1 MINIHKISYV
11 MPLVDGTRQSLII
24 LIVIGLLLQYFY
36 IRSSGMWSMCLKYG
50 SVTVTGGHYTSTL
63 RVYKNNDIL
72 MSLRHF

>member
-36 IRSSGMWSMCLKYG
+36 IRSPGMWEHVLEVWQCHCNWWPLHEYAACVQK
-50 SVTVTGGHYTSTL
+50 
-63 RVYKNNDIL
+63 
-72 MSLRHF
+72 